1 MKRSFP
7 SCMNDAENPLG
18 ILMDNSLLNH
28 SRSKRNCPEN
38 PLSFRF
44 NPFLLSCT
52 TVYDRVFK
60 MSGKRN
66 VAVKNEDSLMNEL
79 RVEPFAR
86 PTGRPPRSTIVTSS
100 STTHLLTELR
110 SVKQLLTTLPSAV
123 PNIKSSSNRVLSSTP
138 FTKPD
143 DHHLDRTTSNTPSE
157 RHMYKHLLAQAAL
170 DSPYNRPR
178 NIRIRTMDKVTVVID
193 DDDDVRYHSETE
205 GKHNLKHCTISPIH
219 SIKDLDAPKSS
230 TVATTSKIDAPPCFA
245 VARLES
251 ANRVDSDTDREAR
264 SWLHACEQTPY
275 LSDMW
280 LANLTTNF
288 QRKAEQR
295 ERERQLVETKVQFWE
310 KQRMLTNQ
318 RRMEHLEQRLA
329 CLLLTPPVLSDP
341 YLVPQ
346 PIPIELPYQPRKVSS
361 VVPPL
366 PELTDS
372 QLAQVESVLRG
383 GPPDVVIVENFRLSV
398 SRRELLT
405 LTGTNWLS
413 DMIIN
418 FYMQLLY
425 HRSQN
430 QQKSGSCSLPRIA
443 VLSTF
448 FYAKLTSSAGGG
460 YSGVRR
466 WSRQLHLLDQ
476 DLILIPIHDRGMHW
490 CLACIDLKA
499 KSITYYD
506 SMGSPNHKCL
516 KTLMSYL
523 QSECDDKKGHP
534 LPDPDSWKLINTED
548 SVPQQMNGS
557 DCGVFLCTF
566 GEFLSR
572 NARFTFSQDD
582 MPGIRKRMLF
592 EIITQQLLTTGFQVK
607 VE

>member
-1 MKRSFP
+1 M
-7 SCMNDAENPLG
+7 
-18 ILMDNSLLNH
+18 ILLPTNSPRTGSDEPVH
-28 SRSKRNCPEN
+28 Y
-38 PLSFRF
+38 
-44 NPFLLSCT
+44 
-52 TVYDRVFK
+52 VY
-60 MSGKRN
+60 M
-66 VAVKNEDSLMNEL
+66 
-79 RVEPFAR
+79 EPFTR
-86 PTGRPPRSTIVTSS
+86 PTGRPPRSTIVTTST
-100 STTHLLTELR
+100 TTHLLTELR
-110 SVKQLLTTLPSAV
+110 SVKQMFTTLPSV
-123 PNIKSSSNRVLSSTP
+123 VHNVKPGSNRVLSSTP
-138 FTKPD
+138 FTKPA
-143 DHHLDRTTSNTPSE
+143 DHRLDRVTSNVPSE
-157 RHMYKHLLAQAAL
+157 RYMYKHLLAQAAL
-170 DSPYNRPR
+170 DSPCNRPR
-178 NIRIRTMDKVTVVID
+178 NIRIKTMDKVTIVID
-193 DDDDVRYHSETE
+193 DDDDDRYHSETE
-205 GKHNLKHCTISPIH
+205 SKRTLKHCEISPIH
-219 SIKDLDAPKSS
+219 SVKELDAPRSS
-230 TVATTSKIDAPPCFA
+230 TVATTSESECSKTFDHIDCVPSETCLLFLSVLLFDLVDA
-245 VARLES
+245 VAKLES
-251 ANRVDSDTDREAR
+251 ANHIDSDADREAQ
-264 SWLHACEQTPY
+264 SWLRACEQTPY
-275 LSDMW
+275 LSDTW

-288 QRKAEQR
+288 QRKTEQR
-295 ERERQLVETKVQFWE
+295 ERERQLVEAKVQYWE
-310 KQRMLTNQ
+310 RQRMLTNQ

-329 CLLLTPPVLSDP
+329 CLLLTPPVLADP

-346 PIPIELPYQPRKVSS
+346 PIPIELPYQPRKVASI
-361 VVPPL
+361 VPTL

-383 GPPDVVIVENFRLSV
+383 GPPDAVIVENFHLSV
-398 SRRELLT
+398 NRRELLT

-425 HRSQN
+425 HRSQT
-430 QQKSGSCSLPRIA
+430 QRTSSSRSLPRIA

-448 FYAKLTSSAGGG
+448 FYAKLTSSTGGG
-460 YSGVRR
+460 YAGVRR

-476 DLILIPIHDRGMHW
+476 DLILVPIHDRGMHW

-523 QSECDDKKGHP
+523 QSECNDKKGHP

-548 SVPQQMNGS
+548 TVPQQMNGS

-572 NARFTFSQDD
+572 NAQFTFSQHD

-607 VE
+607 VN

>member
-1 MKRSFP
+1 MRLPASQ
-7 SCMNDAENPLG
+7 LQ
-18 ILMDNSLLNH
+18 SLI
-28 SRSKRNCPEN
+28 
-38 PLSFRF
+38 
-44 NPFLLSCT
+44 
-52 TVYDRVFK
+52 
-60 MSGKRN
+60 
-66 VAVKNEDSLMNEL
+66 
-79 RVEPFAR
+79 AR
-86 PTGRPPRSTIVTSS
+86 I
-100 STTHLLTELR
+100 
-110 SVKQLLTTLPSAV
+110 
-123 PNIKSSSNRVLSSTP
+123 
-138 FTKPD
+138 
-143 DHHLDRTTSNTPSE
+143 
-157 RHMYKHLLAQAAL
+157 AL
-170 DSPYNRPR
+170 IP
-178 NIRIRTMDKVTVVID
+178 IRITKLSHGFV
-193 DDDDVRYHSETE
+193 
-205 GKHNLKHCTISPIH
+205 P
-219 SIKDLDAPKSS
+219 A
-230 TVATTSKIDAPPCFA
+230 SK
-245 VARLES
+245 
-251 ANRVDSDTDREAR
+251 
-264 SWLHACEQTPY
+264 TPY
-275 LSDMW
+275 LSDAW

-288 QRKAEQR
+288 QRKTEQR
-295 ERERQLVETKVQFWE
+295 ERERRLVETKVQFWE
-310 KQRMLTNQ
+310 KQRILTNQ

-346 PIPIELPYQPRKVSS
+346 PIPIELPYKPRKVSS

-430 QQKSGSCSLPRIA
+430 QQQSGSHPLPRIA

-460 YSGVRR
+460 YAGVRR

-476 DLILIPIHDRGMHW
+476 DLILVPIHDRGMHW

-516 KTLMSYL
+516 KTLIKMITIDLITQKIL
-523 QSECDDKKGHP
+523 QIVAMCFR
-534 LPDPDSWKLINTED
+534 LED

-607 VE
+607 VD

>member
-1 MKRSFP
+1 
-7 SCMNDAENPLG
+7 
-18 ILMDNSLLNH
+18 
-28 SRSKRNCPEN
+28 
-38 PLSFRF
+38 
-44 NPFLLSCT
+44 
-52 TVYDRVFK
+52 
-60 MSGKRN
+60 
-66 VAVKNEDSLMNEL
+66 
-79 RVEPFAR
+79 EPFTR
-86 PTGRPPRSTIVTSS
+86 PTGRPPRSTIVTTS

-110 SVKQLLTTLPSAV
+110 SVKQMFTTLPSIV
-123 PNIKSSSNRVLSSTP
+123 HNVKPTSNRVLSSTP
-138 FTKPD
+138 LTKPVD
-143 DHHLDRTTSNTPSE
+143 DRLDRITSNIPSE
-157 RHMYKHLLAQAAL
+157 RYMYKHLLAQAAL
-170 DSPYNRPR
+170 DSPCNRPR
-178 NIRIRTMDKVTVVID
+178 NIRIKTMDKVTIVID
-193 DDDDVRYHSETE
+193 DDDDDRYHSETE
-205 GKHNLKHCTISPIH
+205 SKRTLKHCEISPIH
-219 SIKDLDAPKSS
+219 SVKESDAPRSP
-230 TVATTSKIDAPPCFA
+230 TVATTSESKCSKTCEISPIHSVKESDAPRSPTVATTSENAPPYLA
-245 VARLES
+245 VAKLEG
-251 ANRVDSDTDREAR
+251 ANHIDSDADREAQ
-264 SWLHACEQTPY
+264 SWLRACEQTPY
-275 LSDMW
+275 LSDTW

-288 QRKAEQR
+288 QRKTEQR
-295 ERERQLVETKVQFWE
+295 ERERQLVEAKVQYWE
-310 KQRMLTNQ
+310 RQRMLTNQ

-329 CLLLTPPVLSDP
+329 CLLLTPPVLTDP

-346 PIPIELPYQPRKVSS
+346 PIPIELPYQPRKVASIVS
-361 VVPPL
+361 PL

-383 GPPDVVIVENFRLSV
+383 GPPDTVIVENFHLSV

-425 HRSQN
+425 HRSQT
-430 QQKSGSCSLPRIA
+430 QRTSGSRSLPRIA

-448 FYAKLTSSAGGG
+448 FYAKLTSSTGGG
-460 YSGVRR
+460 YAGVRR

-476 DLILIPIHDRGMHW
+476 DLILVPIHDRGMHW

-534 LPDPDSWKLINTED
+534 LPDPDSWKLINTEH
-548 SVPQQMNGS
+548 
-557 DCGVFLCTF
+557 
-566 GEFLSR
+566 
-572 NARFTFSQDD
+572 D

-607 VE
+607 VN